1 MKANARRTT
10 LTASGGT
17 GPGGVL
23 GTARVGV
30 DPASLLPSL
39 QPGDVAVLDHADL
52 DRQTATALVDAGVV
66 AVVNAQRMGSGRY
79 ASLGPEVLAEAALP
93 VVDQIGAEGLSNI
106 LDAQQV
112 RVHQGVV
119 YAVRPDGGV
128 DELAVGR
135 DVDLDLVHR
144 DTERAQSAAR
154 GPVDLLAPDPGEALE
169 QEWRLLLQGQGLPHV
184 RTALRDRPVV
194 VVARADH
201 ADLQAV
207 ASFVRE
213 QAPVVVAVGRAA
225 DDLIGLTWAPDIVL
239 VTAGDPD
246 TVPSGDALRVATD
259 VVLMTPPGSGLDEQ
273 ATIET
278 VATNAPLL
286 VDSTASAEDVALLL
300 AEHHGAS
307 VVVGVGLHA
316 RLEDYLDRPGEAPTS
331 GFVTRLKLGERLVTP
346 TAVRALY
353 SGRPGSGQL
362 AFVVVAGLL
371 ALLAAIAV
379 TPVGRDWVQSVV
391 DQLQGLT

>member
-1 MKANARRTT
+1 VKANARRTT
-10 LTASGGT
+10 LTASGDT
-17 GPGGVL
+17 GPRGVL
-23 GTARVGV
+23 GTARVGA
-30 DPASLLPSL
+30 DPAALLPSL
-39 QPGDVAVLDHADL
+39 KSGDVAVLDHADL
-52 DRQTATALVDAGVV
+52 DRRTAAALIDAGVV
-66 AVVNAQRMGSGRY
+66 AVVNAQRLVSGRY
-79 ASLGPEVLAEAALP
+79 ASLGPEVLAEAGLP
-93 VVDQIGAEGLSNI
+93 LVDQIGAEGLARI

-135 DVDLDLVHR
+135 DVDLELVHE
-144 DTERAQSAAR
+144 DMERAQADVR
-154 GPVDLLAPDPGEALE
+154 GQVDALAQDSGAFLE
-169 QEWRLLLQGQGLPHV
+169 QEQLLLLQGQGLPQV
-184 RTALRDRPVV
+184 RTVLKGRPVV

-201 ADLQAV
+201 ADLQAL

-213 QAPVVVAVGRAA
+213 QSPVVVAVGRAA

-239 VTAGDPD
+239 VTAGEAD
-246 TVPSGDALRVATD
+246 TVPSGDALKVATD

-273 ATIET
+273 ATIEA
-278 VATNAPLL
+278 VATSAPLL

-300 AEHHGAS
+300 ADHHGAS

-316 RLEDYLDRPGEAPTS
+316 RLEDYLDRPGEAQAS

-346 TAVRALY
+346 AAVRALH
-353 SGRPGSGQL
+353 SSRPGSGQL